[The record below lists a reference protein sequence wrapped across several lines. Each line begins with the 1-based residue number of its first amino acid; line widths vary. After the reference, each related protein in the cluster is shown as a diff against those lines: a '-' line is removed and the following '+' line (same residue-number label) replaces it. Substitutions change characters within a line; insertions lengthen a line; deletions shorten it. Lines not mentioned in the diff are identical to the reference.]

1 MAAKKT
7 SAKTTTPTA
16 NEAKPKTL
24 KPHEIAL
31 STVTQNAVGIYS
43 WSKFAGE
50 SDLGELVKDLHT
62 KVDEIKGGDLGS
74 VEAMLYGQAK
84 VLETMFTSLARRAA
98 NNDGLKQFQCN
109 LTLAL
114 KAQAQCRATLEA
126 LAEIKNPRTVAF
138 VKQANMTT
146 GPQQVNN
153 GNTAGFRE
161 PHAQAR
167 TCAEDFQN
175 SPNKLLEAD
184 HGNRVDTRTK
194 GTAGKTNQTVETVG

>member
-1 MAAKKT
+1 M
-7 SAKTTTPTA
+7 S
-16 NEAKPKTL
+16 
-24 KPHEIAL
+24 
-31 STVTQNAVGIYS
+31 
-43 WSKFAGE
+43 
-50 SDLGELVKDLHT
+50 ELVKDLYT

-84 VLETMFTSLARRAA
+84 VLETMFISLARRAA
-98 NNDGLKQFQCN
+98 NNDGLRQFQCN

-153 GNTAGFRE
+153 GGTTGFSE
-161 PHAQAR
+161 TYAQAH
-167 TCAEDFQN
+167 TSAKNIQSE
-175 SPNKLLEAD
+175 PNKLLEVED
-184 HGNRVDTRTK
+184 GKRLDTRAK
-194 GTAGKTNQTVETVG
+194 GTAGRANQTVEALG